1 MSINLTATDPVEA
14 PVEKVPVTVLT
25 GFLGEHAVQLYLP
38 RTQSPPC
45 PAAAFMRPTFYYSRL
60 LRKTAF
66 KGGKHHMRTAS
77 PKHAVVSAAVGARCL
92 RACAAPQFSSIVV
105 QFQHQFG
112 KHRGR
117 PDVERWHHVV
127 FPVSSP
133 PRICYNC
140 VSFSGFRLNFK
151 LGLPPPTRRVQIPAR
166 ASVSARVE
174 GLLLSFVLFFFF
186 SSSLLTFT
194 TLRILFYSFQGS
206 GKTTLLNHILNSPD
220 HGMKFAVIENEF
232 GAVRLIILY
241 CHY

>member
-1 MSINLTATDPVEA
+1 
-14 PVEKVPVTVLT
+14 
-25 GFLGEHAVQLYLP
+25 
-38 RTQSPPC
+38 
-45 PAAAFMRPTFYYSRL
+45 
-60 LRKTAF
+60 
-66 KGGKHHMRTAS
+66 MRTAS

-186 SSSLLTFT
+186 LFLSSHIHYPSHSHLFLPR
-194 TLRILFYSFQGS
+194 LRQ
-206 GKTTLLNHILNSPD
+206 D
-220 HGMKFAVIENEF
+220 HSAEPHPQFPGPWYEVC
-232 GAVRLIILY
+232 G
-241 CHY
+241 H